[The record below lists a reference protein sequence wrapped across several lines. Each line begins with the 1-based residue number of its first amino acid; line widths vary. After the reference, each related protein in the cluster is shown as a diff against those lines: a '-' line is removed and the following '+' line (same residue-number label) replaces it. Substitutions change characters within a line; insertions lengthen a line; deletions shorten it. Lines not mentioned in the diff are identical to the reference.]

1 MQIRER
7 GKTIKLVR
15 TSFDEAGKE
24 AKNEVLAT
32 VKRSDLELTEEE
44 REKLTAEELE
54 QFETFH
60 QRTMREVNIERN
72 YAAYRF
78 VETLELVSGWLSN
91 APREEALALSS
102 KAQKTLKALRRQIE
116 GLKNTGDEPAADPSG
131 EGKRGEGKRGKGRV
145 ND

>member
-7 GKTIKLVR
+7 GNTIKLVR
-15 TSFDEAGKE
+15 TSFDEAGQSV
-24 AKNEVLAT
+24 KNEVLAT
-32 VKRSDLELTEEE
+32 LKRSDLELTEEE

-54 QFETFH
+54 QFENFH
-60 QRTMREVNIERN
+60 QRALREVNIERN

-102 KAQKTLKALRRQIE
+102 KAQKALKALRRKIE
-116 GLKNTGDEPAADPSG
+116 GLKNTGDEPDANPSG
-131 EGKRGEGKRGKGRV
+131 EGKRGKGE
-145 ND
+145 

>member
-7 GKTIKLVR
+7 GNTIKLVR
-15 TSFDEAGKE
+15 TSFDEAGKSV
-24 AKNEVLAT
+24 KNEVLAT

-60 QRTMREVNIERN
+60 QRAMREVNIERN
-72 YAAYRF
+72 YAAHRF

-116 GLKNTGDEPAADPSG
+116 GLKNTDDEPAANPSG
-131 EGKRGEGKRGKGRV
+131 EDKRGKGRV

>member
-1 MQIRER
+1 MQIRDR
-7 GKTIKLVR
+7 GNSIKLVR
-15 TSFDEAGKE
+15 TSFDDDGK
-24 AKNEVLAT
+24 AVKNEVVAT
-32 VKRSDLELTEEE
+32 VKRPNLELTDEE
-44 REKLTAEELE
+44 RAKLTTEELE

-60 QRTMREVNIERN
+60 QRAMREVNIERN

-116 GLKNTGDEPAADPSG
+116 GLKNTGDEPAAKPSAEG
-131 EGKRGEGKRGKGRV
+131 RRGKRQEARGE
-145 ND
+145 